1 MNLQEGTNSDRSHD
15 EILTLKEVSAL
26 LRIGES
32 TLYHLALRGELP
44 AYKVGREWRFM
55 KGQIFQWFREKAD
68 SSMKPTRKKVF
79 DSIEDGIAVIDRQY
93 RVVLCNPAYI
103 GNKTLK
109 DVQLEHEHCYRLS
122 LQSENPC
129 PEALCPIR
137 KVFDTGRSSKMN
149 RVRYTDDGHELYYD
163 VIALPLKNQDGEV
176 FYGIEIFRDQTD
188 IHDLNRRLNWI
199 ADFVAFEIK
208 SKLANSMMNLGALT
222 NDNLF
227 DMKSPEERKA
237 ILSVA
242 ISSLKGINDMLRNH
256 LTSSS
261 YSQGHLKLTITDS
274 NVERDILS
282 PVLKDMEPALT
293 ARQMSVVTTVSLSS
307 PLACDC
313 GLMKIALNNLID
325 NATKYGTER
334 TKIHCHVAEAGNDVL
349 FTVFN
354 EGIGIPPTRLM
365 DVFKEYVHF
374 DTEGQ
379 GSTGLGLHIVKMIAE
394 QHGGTV
400 SAESG
405 YIIENSSIP
414 YSDFEAARER
424 FGITEDKKEKLKKFA
439 RFVVRIPKSINEE
452 VSNGDINILKNP
464 F

>member
-1 MNLQEGTNSDRSHD
+1 MNLPEGANSDRSHD

-26 LRIGES
+26 LRIGEA

-68 SSMKPTRKKVF
+68 SSMKPTSKTVF

-93 RVVLCNPAYI
+93 RVVLCNRAYT
-103 GNKTLK
+103 GGRTPK
-109 DVQLEHEHCYRLS
+109 DTQLEHEHCYRVS

-129 PEALCPIR
+129 PESLCPIR
-137 KVFDTGRSSKMN
+137 KVFDTGRSSKIN
-149 RVRYTDDGHELYYD
+149 RVRYNDDGHELYYD
-163 VIALPLKNQDGEV
+163 VIALPLENQDGEV
-176 FYGIEIFRDQTD
+176 SHGIEIFRDQTE

-227 DMKSPEERKA
+227 DMKSPEERKS
-237 ILSVA
+237 ILSAA
-242 ISSLKGINDMLRNH
+242 ISSLKEISDLLRNH

-261 YSQGHLKLTITDS
+261 YSKGHLKLTIADS
-274 NVERDILS
+274 DAERDILS

-313 GLMKIALNNLID
+313 GLMRIVLNNLID
-325 NATKYGTER
+325 NAIKYGTER
-334 TKIHCHVAEAGNDVL
+334 TEIHCQVAEAGNDVL
-349 FTVFN
+349 FTVAN
-354 EGIGIPPTRLM
+354 EGIGILPARLT
-365 DVFKEYVHF
+365 DIFKEYVHF
-374 DTEGQ
+374 DTEGH
-379 GSTGLGLHIVKMIAE
+379 GSIGLGLHIVKKIAE
-394 QHGGTV
+394 MHGGTV

-405 YIIENSSIP
+405 YLIENNSIP
-414 YSDFEAARER
+414 YGDFEAARER
-424 FGITEDKKEKLKKFA
+424 FGITEDEKENLKKFA
-439 RFVVRIPKSINEE
+439 RFVVRIPKSIDEE
-452 VSNGDINILKNP
+452 ASNSNVIIWKDPI
-464 F
+464 